1 MHNYL
6 NNGQNILTTS
16 TNHTHR
22 TGKRSRM
29 GLMKDGYNSMIR
41 YYYNNFSDGFRQ
53 VSQLVNT
60 PLPSLTVT
68 QDAIDLFLGN
78 YVVDQWHELTGPS
91 PLQLKRSWLARM
103 VS

>member
-1 MHNYL
+1 MVSCIPDVSYD
-6 NNGQNILTTS
+6 S
-16 TNHTHR
+16 THHR

-53 VSQLVNT
+53 VSEHPIYSQYL
-60 PLPSLTVT
+60 LHFII